1 MIEDELDRNIV
12 RVLRTGGKL
21 TYEEISKKVN
31 RPPSTV
37 RDRIKKIE
45 ADGTILGYS
54 IVVDNER
61 LGIGCEAFVSADI
74 PPDSAREALSALVMI
89 DQVSEVLQLTGEH
102 RIMFRICEKSGKELA
117 RLIDER
123 IRPLGF
129 RNIKITIVMDR
140 IIRFPGL

>member
-1 MIEDELDRNIV
+1 M
-12 RVLRTGGKL
+12 
-21 TYEEISKKVN
+21 
-31 RPPSTV
+31 
-37 RDRIKKIE
+37 E
-45 ADGTILGYS
+45 ADGTILGYT

-61 LGIGCEAFVSADI
+61 LGIGCEAFVSADV
-74 PPDSAREALSALVMI
+74 PPGNAREALSGLVLV
-89 DQVSEVLQLTGEH
+89 DQVSEVFQLTGE
-102 RIMFRICEKSGKELA
+102 RGIMFRISGKSGKELT